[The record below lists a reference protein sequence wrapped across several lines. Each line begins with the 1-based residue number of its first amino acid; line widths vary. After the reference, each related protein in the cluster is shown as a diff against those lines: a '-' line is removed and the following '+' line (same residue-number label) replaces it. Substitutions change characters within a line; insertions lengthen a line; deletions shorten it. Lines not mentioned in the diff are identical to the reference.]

1 MLDLLELPGRTAVEE
16 RVGVEAPERV
26 GEGGAEELNV
36 LRVGREIVEE
46 KFRVRR
52 VRELGCLS
60 GRREISEAVRP
71 LRTRERVFI
80 LDCQDV
86 EKMESVAIATL

>member
-1 MLDLLELPGRTAVEE
+1 MEY
-16 RVGVEAPERV
+16 PERR
-26 GEGGAEELNV
+26 GEGGAEELENV
-36 LRVGREIVEE
+36 ARVGREIEEE

-52 VRELGCLS
+52 VRELRCRS

-80 LDCQDV
+80 VLYCTV
-86 EKMESVAIATL
+86 SEERAF